1 MGHQA
6 KRTGVRVGHATRG
19 RSAADGATD
28 EPSLSSGDVPGRDN
42 SPLAPDP
49 KPVHQPRKDG
59 HEDGWLLRV
68 LTRSAVILTFLVNTG
83 DAMIRLRVFA
93 KRFCA
98 SVRASANVVV
108 IVARRSR
115 ARSNSFLRRC
125 NSNSCSKAVSRA
137 IRSLPSLPCPSF
149 SSCSNRPPPFST
161 SPRLSHAPIVVTGV
175 HSVAATVSA
184 PATLPPRRPCGQPRR
199 VVHCARSNHS
209 KPAADPP
216 GSLMDFTFGPCRST
230 G

>member
-98 SVRASANVVV
+98 SV
-108 IVARRSR
+108 
-115 ARSNSFLRRC
+115 
-125 NSNSCSKAVSRA
+125 
-137 IRSLPSLPCPSF
+137 
-149 SSCSNRPPPFST
+149 
-161 SPRLSHAPIVVTGV
+161 
-175 HSVAATVSA
+175 
-184 PATLPPRRPCGQPRR
+184 
-199 VVHCARSNHS
+199 
-209 KPAADPP
+209 
-216 GSLMDFTFGPCRST
+216 
-230 G
+230 